1 MKRVT
6 ISIFL
11 LAGMFNFGFAQ
22 EQQVVEKLKSLG
34 IPINFM
40 DESDDRVNYTFV
52 CNQTNETTAPGAAP
66 EITKRTY
73 SYDPAGGETKYKLNT
88 INGNTPSEKENLDF
102 DKEQNGEDADN
113 VGNPDIKSLTFV
125 SENEN
130 QLVIG
135 FRYRAKSL
143 PKKYKF
149 LKDCKG
155 EVYIDKNTSH
165 IEKIKFFNESN
176 LKYKIFKIT
185 KLDMLQILK
194 FMPGTSTYV
203 IEKEVLEM
211 DIKYFGMIAK
221 AVETN
226 EYTNHIRCTN

>member
-1 MKRVT
+1 MKRAA
-6 ISIFL
+6 ISICL
-11 LAGMFNFGFAQ
+11 LAGLFNFGFTQ
-22 EQQVVEKLKSLG
+22 EQQVVDKLKSLG
-34 IPINFM
+34 ISINFM
-40 DESDDRVNYTFV
+40 DESDDRVNYTFA
-52 CNQTNETTAPGAAP
+52 CNQTNETTSPGAAP

-88 INGNTPSEKENLDF
+88 INGNIPSEKENLDF
-102 DKEQNGEDADN
+102 DKELNSEDAGN
-113 VGNPDIKSLTFV
+113 VGKPDIKSLTLV

-130 QLVIG
+130 QLVVG

-143 PKKYKF
+143 PKNYKF

-155 EVYIDKNTSH
+155 EVYIDKKSSH
-165 IEKIKFFNESN
+165 IEKIKFFNEGN

-194 FMPGTSTYV
+194 FMPATSTYV
-203 IEKEVLEM
+203 IEKEMLEM

-221 AVETN
+221 AIETN
-226 EYTNHIRCTN
+226 EYSNHLRCTK